1 MSDEVP
7 AETPSPDAR
16 QRIAQLM
23 EAELRLTREAIS
35 QQGHVLAS
43 INNTLIRFDSTLSAL
58 GDFLHANTSQL
69 AKVEDRLTNLEAR
82 IEALE
87 KPSAA

>member
-1 MSDEVP
+1 MPEEVP
-7 AETPSPDAR
+7 PAAPSPDAR
-16 QRIAQLM
+16 ERITQLM

-43 INNTLIRFDSTLSAL
+43 INNTLIRFDITLAAL

-69 AKVEDRLTNLEAR
+69 AKIAERVADLEAR
-82 IEALE
+82 VDALE
-87 KPSAA
+87 KPNAA